1 METVLLVV
9 GILAA
14 YGFGFVSGVIYEASA
29 QRDKEAMKDLFRKDQ
44 KDQLNKTRRKK
55 PIMPAGF
62 GTFGPGNSN
71 TTGAKVKRE
80 YKSAERFDSTKAW
93 PEAVS
98 NTVGKA

>member
-1 METVLLVV
+1 METIFFVA
-9 GILAA
+9 GTLAA
-14 YGFGFVSGVIYEASA
+14 YGFGFVSGVIY
-29 QRDKEAMKDLFRKDQ
+29 QRSEHEEQEQIKDLFKRDQ
-44 KDQLNKTRRKK
+44 KTKLSKTRNK
-55 PIMPAGF
+55 MPAGF

-98 NTVGKA
+98 NTVGNA

>member
-14 YGFGFVSGVIYEASA
+14 YGFGFVSGVIYETSA
-29 QRDKEAMKDLFRKDQ
+29 QRDKEAMERLFRRDQ

-55 PIMPAGF
+55 PIMPTGF

-71 TTGAKVKRE
+71 TTKSKAKRK
-80 YKSAERFDSTKAW
+80 YKSTERFDSTKAW
-93 PEAVS
+93 PEAMS
-98 NTVGKA
+98 NTVGNA